1 MAYKIPFGFG
11 SKLLVEPATHT
22 MSYQMG
28 KLVEMD
34 ELVECGEKGSQIAD
48 FEFASLSL

>member
-1 MAYKIPFGFG
+1 
-11 SKLLVEPATHT
+11 

-34 ELVECGEKGSQIAD
+34 ELVECHRKGSQIAI
-48 FEFASLSL
+48 FEFASLSLSILIILCFHPLTNLG

>member
-1 MAYKIPFGFG
+1 
-11 SKLLVEPATHT
+11 

-34 ELVECGEKGSQIAD
+34 ELVECGGKGSQIAI
-48 FEFASLSL
+48 FEITSLSLSILIICFHPLTNLG

>member
-1 MAYKIPFGFG
+1 
-11 SKLLVEPATHT
+11 

-34 ELVECGEKGSQIAD
+34 ELVECDEKGFQIAI
-48 FEFASLSL
+48 FELICQFQSINCNRAFIHSPI

>member
-1 MAYKIPFGFG
+1 
-11 SKLLVEPATHT
+11 
-22 MSYQMG
+22 MG

-34 ELVECGEKGSQIAD
+34 ELVECGGKGSQIAV